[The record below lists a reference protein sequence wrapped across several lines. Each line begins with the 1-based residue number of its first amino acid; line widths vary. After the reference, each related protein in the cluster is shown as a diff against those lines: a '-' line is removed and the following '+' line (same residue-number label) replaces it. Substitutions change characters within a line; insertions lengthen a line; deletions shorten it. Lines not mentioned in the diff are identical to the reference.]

1 LFRTTWLTAAL
12 LATFVPAIATAQLPF
27 ELRETYPAEDT
38 LAVGDEPSVDA
49 RACLEGLTWSPRAFE
64 VSCEPPRQNHG
75 DVLVRFPSPVDSG
88 DAANDLVAM
97 EWYIAQEEQRPVKA
111 RAIVVVHE
119 SGRDMAV
126 GRLIARGM
134 RLHGLHAFLVQLPH
148 YGARRGDETKD
159 DPRGLV
165 DAIQQGV
172 ADVRRAR
179 DAVAALPPV
188 DTRHI
193 ALQGTSLGGFVA
205 TLAGS
210 LDDGYDSVFLMLAGG
225 NLYEV
230 LQSGEKDTADAR
242 QRLAE
247 AGLTG
252 EKLKAFVHSVEPTRV
267 AHRLRPQ
274 RTWLFSGN
282 YDKVVPIKN
291 ALILKEA
298 AGLDDT
304 HHIRMLADHY
314 SGIIYLPSI
323 LGRMR
328 YEITSDRHAK

>member
-1 LFRTTWLTAAL
+1 M
-12 LATFVPAIATAQLPF
+12 
-27 ELRETYPAEDT
+27 DT
-38 LAVGDEPSVDA
+38 
-49 RACLEGLTWSPRAFE
+49 
-64 VSCEPPRQNHG
+64 
-75 DVLVRFPSPVDSG
+75 G
-88 DAANDLVAM
+88 DAINDLVAM
-97 EWYIAQEEQRPVKA
+97 EWYVAEEGQQPVKA

-134 RLHGLHAFLVQLPH
+134 RLHGLHAFLLQLPH
-148 YGARRGDETKD
+148 YGARRREEEKD
-159 DPRGLV
+159 DPREFV
-165 DAIQQGV
+165 AAIQQGV

-179 DAVAALPPV
+179 DAIVALPLV
-188 DTRHI
+188 DAGHI

-230 LQSGEKDTADAR
+230 LQSGKKDTADAR

-252 EKLKAFVHSVEPTRV
+252 QQLKDFVHAVEPTRV
-267 AHRLRPQ
+267 AHRLNSR

-282 YDKVVPIKN
+282 YDKVVPIEN

-298 AGLDDT
+298 AGLDDQ

-328 YEITSDRHAK
+328 YEITSDRDTE